1 MNKNSENNNDDIN
14 SSFSDVSSVPAIYSS
29 STVDISNVSQIT
41 ADSGSVALDLV
52 VIIDTSASMADESVD
67 LSQQIDAAIQNA
79 SAKCPSQLRTTFLG
93 IQGVWE
99 GTKFN
104 QSASNYL
111 IAHGAVAENLQAREA
126 FKEQDGKNH
135 AGNKEDLCRAVID
148 VSKYFDWRNNARRAI
163 FVLGDEGMEG
173 GGGTLTNAA
182 IAKNIEAI
190 SVAQNSNVKV
200 YTYQGTPNDDPTNV
214 DRFPTLADRD
224 RVTQEYQRLA
234 EQTGGRSYI
243 YTTGIA
249 NFSLVLQEI
258 LCDSL
263 TPPPP
268 IEPPSEKSNCSNVCD
283 QISAIISTVNTLA
296 SIIDKVIDS
305 CCEPNSDHS
314 SNKHHNS
321 SKQGKVQC
329 NCHH

>member
-1 MNKNSENNNDDIN
+1 MNKSLDNKSIDTNNVDVDPSISDLYVKSTLDVIN
-14 SSFSDVSSVPAIYSS
+14 A
-29 STVDISNVSQIT
+29 SQIET
-41 ADSGSVALDLV
+41 SNGSIALDLV
-52 VIIDTSASMADESVD
+52 VIIDTSASMADESVE
-67 LSQQIDAAIQNA
+67 LSQQIDGAIQNV
-79 SAKCPSQLRTTFLG
+79 SAKCPSQLRTRFLG

-104 QSASNYL
+104 QSTSDYL
-111 IAHGAVAENLQAREA
+111 IAHGAVAANLEAREA

-163 FVLGDEGMEG
+163 FILGDEGMEG
-173 GGGTLTNAA
+173 GGGRLTNAA
-182 IAKNIEAI
+182 VVKNNEAI

-200 YTYQGTPNDDPTNV
+200 YTYQGTPNDDSTNV

-234 EQTGGRSYI
+234 EKTGGRSYI

-268 IEPPSEKSNCSNVCD
+268 LIELPSEKSNCGNVCD
-283 QISAIISTVNTLA
+283 QISSIISTVNTLA
-296 SIIDKVIDS
+296 SIIDKVINS
-305 CCEPNSDHS
+305 CCEPNSEHQR
-314 SNKHHNS
+314 NGYQNPF
-321 SKQGKVQC
+321 KQGRGDC
-329 NCHH
+329 NCQH